1 MKANVRLATGRA
13 PLSARADS
21 TVWFEDS
28 HPVPE
33 QEPLSGFFL
42 QFSLWEATL
51 AAVYQA
57 GCDDLPMR
65 LLPALESCLQG
76 VPPTTVGGRCVQC
89 CR

>member
-1 MKANVRLATGRA
+1 LKANVCLATRRA
-13 PLSARADS
+13 PLSARTDP

-33 QEPLSGFFL
+33 QEPLSSFFL

-51 AAVYQA
+51 AAVYQDS
-57 GCDDLPMR
+57 CDDLPMR

-76 VPPTTVGGRCVQC
+76 VPLRPLGGCVKC